1 MRRAT
6 SILGLIDA
14 HELHRLW
21 VRNSLS
27 LNKVFDSFFRGVVWK
42 LHVVVRLDFLMPWR
56 RVRLEF
62 ACARCLFLP
71 QVVALCVELQ
81 VTNIGKFFAAVCV
94 QNQVFSCSYY
104 ALCSRTSKL
113 THWGLR
119 YRVWVHPR
127 FFRLFIFN
135 IDWGDPFWAV
145 DFCGINDG
153 WALGF
158 DLGKNSLWDFLLFSM
173 YS

>member
-127 FFRLFIFN
+127 FFRLFIVN
-135 IDWGDPFWAV
+135 IDWGDPFLGRRFLWHKWWLGLRLW
-145 DFCGINDG
+145 FRQELSMRFL
-153 WALGF
+153 AL
-158 DLGKNSLWDFLLFSM
+158 LHV
-173 YS
+173 